1 MKRISIVGTTG
12 SGKSTL
18 AKQVAQKLAFPCI
31 ELDAINWQR
40 PAWEPLAEAELLG
53 QVAEAVQ
60 EEWWVIEGGYSAV
73 RPLIWA
79 RADTVIWLDYPF
91 PLIFS
96 RLIHRTARRVI
107 SRERLWGGN
116 HETLARTLSRDSI
129 LLWCMKTYR
138 RRRWQFPQLL
148 AQAEHRHLRVLHF
161 QSPRE
166 TETWLKGLVRVPAQV
181 ISDPKC

>member
-1 MKRISIVGTTG
+1 MKRISIIGTTG

-18 AKQVAQKLAFPCI
+18 ARRIAQKLAFPSI

-40 PAWEPLAEAELLG
+40 PDWEPLTEEELQD

-60 EEWWVIEGGYSAV
+60 QEQWVIDGGYSAV
-73 RPLIWA
+73 RPLILA

-91 PLIFS
+91 PVIFS
-96 RLIHRTARRVI
+96 RLLRRTARRVI
-107 SRERLWGGN
+107 SHERLWGGN

-129 LLWCMKTYR
+129 LLWCLKTYR

-148 AQAEHRHLRVLHF
+148 AQAQNRHLRVLHF
-161 QSPRE
+161 QSPRQ
-166 TETWLKGLVRVPAQV
+166 TEAWLKELRH
-181 ISDPKC
+181 SDAEERSKR